1 MLKQA
6 SRLLGIGPNDAM
18 HVAEKLYLNGYIT
31 YPRTESTAY
40 SKNFDFYGILNS
52 FSKANLPFSNYAGG
66 IMNCYNKPKWGVDQ
80 GDHPPITPT
89 NKVFKGGQGQD
100 WKLYDFVCR
109 HFLGTISQDAKF
121 ANTNIQFAS
130 GEHTFKINGS
140 IVKNKGFT
148 EITPWIRLSDKI
160 IPEFKK
166 GESYYLKDLQQIE
179 GQTQPPDYLTES
191 ELITLMEKNGIGT
204 DASMATHINN
214 IVVRNYVTI
223 NSKMRKQVPTQLGN
237 SLVQGIKDIDYELV
251 SPDLRSNIEK
261 NMDLIAKGQ
270 ADFNSVLDSV
280 INIFRQKYEYF
291 KNNIIKMEAYFGQSY
306 GTFEQA
312 QPTAELFSGC
322 GKCRGMLK
330 IVPAFSKLH
339 CDKCKLTLNLPR
351 DAEYTVDPEVRKYC
365 PLDGFELIDYYI
377 LKDGIETKQMACP
390 QCHRQ

>member
-52 FSKANLPFSNYAGG
+52 FSRANLPFSNYAGD

-89 NKVFKGGQGQD
+89 NKVFKGGHGQD

-130 GEHTFKINGS
+130 GEHKFKINGS

-148 EITPWIRLSDKI
+148 EITPWIKLSDKI
-160 IPEFKK
+160 IPEFKM
-166 GESYYLKDLQQIE
+166 GESYYLKDLEQIE

-214 IVVRNYVTI
+214 IVERNYVTI

-237 SLVQGIKDIDYELV
+237 SLVQGIKEIDNELV
-251 SPDLRSNIEK
+251 SPNLRSNIEK

-270 ADFNSVLDSV
+270 AD
-280 INIFRQKYEYF
+280 Y
-291 KNNIIKMEAYFGQSY
+291 
-306 GTFEQA
+306 
-312 QPTAELFSGC
+312 
-322 GKCRGMLK
+322 
-330 IVPAFSKLH
+330 
-339 CDKCKLTLNLPR
+339 NLS
-351 DAEYTVDPEVRKYC
+351 
-365 PLDGFELIDYYI
+365 LIHI
-377 LKDGIETKQMACP
+377 
-390 QCHRQ
+390 